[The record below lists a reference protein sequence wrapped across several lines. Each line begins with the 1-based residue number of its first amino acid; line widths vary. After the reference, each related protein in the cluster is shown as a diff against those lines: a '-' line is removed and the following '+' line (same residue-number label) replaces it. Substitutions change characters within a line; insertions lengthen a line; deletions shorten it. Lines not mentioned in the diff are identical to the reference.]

1 MVQLSTCLHIWWE
14 PAPVQQ
20 GHTCGGFGCAGS
32 TTGQWPLLQPHAC
45 PRWHMP
51 SLCWITPQPNMVC
64 IWLPL
69 QEGGCGPGWPLP
81 DKLQFL
87 DKNSTFR
94 TGGRRLEGFRLL
106 ARAVLTQEACA
117 DVSSADS
124 SAGREVVLAQGAS
137 APFKVRGLP
146 SACNNSCITTG
157 WAGGAAS
164 GGGCTAGAMQLWSWS
179 CGK

>member
-1 MVQLSTCLHIWWE
+1 MVQLLICFHTLLG

-20 GHTCGGFGCAGS
+20 EHTALGLLGWSCCS
-32 TTGQWPLLQPHAC
+32 LVPLPVARAPVVLHC
-45 PRWHMP
+45 
-51 SLCWITPQPNMVC
+51 IKPNMVC